1 MNKNKLLTLLMG
13 RCWHGWKEIYLTN
26 NHTIS
31 SSPTFECRYCGEYFT
46 DNPDFS
52 QPVPRDEFIK
62 WVFYNRRSMF
72 EEYCDWRYSQPRNTS
87 LGEDVIYILDL
98 SNFADFLCLPETIE
112 QWGWEECPEYGVVDG
127 KSCIFTC
134 IKAQPCKNGKI
145 LVPWARYA
153 SEKPVQIS
161 DKKEATDE

>member
-13 RCWHGWKEIYLTN
+13 RCWHEWKEIYLTN

-52 QPVPRDEFIK
+52 QPAPRDEFIK
-62 WVFYNRRSMF
+62 WISKEKTEIWRGYISKQFYPGDTTKQGYEILN
-72 EEYCDWRYSQPRNTS
+72 E
-87 LGEDVIYILDL
+87 VLDL

-112 QWGWEECPEYGVVDG
+112 RWGWEECKESHGLARCLICRDEHR
-127 KSCIFTC
+127 
-134 IKAQPCKNGKI
+134 I

-153 SEKPVQIS
+153 SEKPVHIS
-161 DKKEATDE
+161 DKKEATDDKITDNT